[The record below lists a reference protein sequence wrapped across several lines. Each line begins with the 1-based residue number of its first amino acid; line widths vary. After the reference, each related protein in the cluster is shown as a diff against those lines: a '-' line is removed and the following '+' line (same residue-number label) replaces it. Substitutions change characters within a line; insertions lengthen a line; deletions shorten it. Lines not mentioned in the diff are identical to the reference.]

1 MSKFEKKER
10 ELLLRTGVNVCDYD
24 FCAFIGKEAGGFGAD
39 ALACAGDDGGLVGE
53 EALWVIEVAD
63 DL

>member
-1 MSKFEKKER
+1 LKKKEQDCY
-10 ELLLRTGVNVCDYD
+10 LRTGVNICDYH
-24 FCAFIGKEAGGFGAD
+24 FCALIGKEAGGFGAN

-53 EALWVIEVAD
+53 EAFWVIEVAD